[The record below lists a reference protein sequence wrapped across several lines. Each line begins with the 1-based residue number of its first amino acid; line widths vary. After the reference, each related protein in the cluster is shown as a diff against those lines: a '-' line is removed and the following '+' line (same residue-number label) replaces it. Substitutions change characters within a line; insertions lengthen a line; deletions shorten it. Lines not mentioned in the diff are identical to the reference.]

1 MKINKK
7 GAALMQVLLI
17 TVILA
22 GIATMLLRASLS
34 RVTSARKTRRSVS
47 AQVLIQSCMAEVNTL
62 WSKKTPEAFRR
73 DLLGDSSG
81 PFMYCSGGTGT
92 SCTGSY
98 IQRTYT
104 CTIPNPYDSSY
115 PYKVVAS
122 FVKNAKATGT
132 GSDVY
137 AMQYEITQG
146 SADL

>member
-1 MKINKK
+1 MKMNKK

-34 RVTSARKTRRSVS
+34 RVSSSRKTRRSVS
-47 AQVLIQSCMAEVNTL
+47 AQVLIQACMAEVNTL

-73 DLLGDSSG
+73 DLQGDSNG
-81 PFMYCSGGTGT
+81 PFMYCAGGTGT
-92 SCTGSY
+92 YCSGSN
-98 IQRTYT
+98 IKRTYE
-104 CTIPNPYDSSY
+104 CTILNPYNTSH
-115 PYKVVAS
+115 PYKVTAS
-122 FVKNAKATGT
+122 FVKNAKATGS
-132 GSDVY
+132 GSDMY

>member
-1 MKINKK
+1 MKMNKK

-34 RVTSARKTRRSVS
+34 RVSSSRKTRRSVS
-47 AQVLIQSCMAEVNTL
+47 AQVLIQACMAEVNTL

-73 DLLGDSSG
+73 DLQGDSNG
-81 PFMYCSGGTGT
+81 PFMYCAGGTGT
-92 SCTGSY
+92 TCE
-98 IQRTYT
+98 
-104 CTIPNPYDSSY
+104 CTIFNPYNTSS
-115 PYKVVAS
+115 PYKVTAS
-122 FVKNAKATGT
+122 FVKNAKATGS
-132 GSDVY
+132 GSDMY